1 MSKVYQIFDVSPIIP
16 VTNETRKQP
25 HQRQDYKKNDTV
37 FNKINQEEN
46 KSREKSNEENG
57 SSKEKIDYQKKI
69 IYQPKKTKQKYL
81 HPR

>member
-25 HQRQDYKKNDTV
+25 HQRQDYKKKDTV

-69 IYQPKKTKQKYL
+69 V
-81 HPR
+81 